1 MEGPSSAARRRRN
14 LYLPLVAAIAL
25 FVAAVA
31 LTPRHETT
39 PVELQALRGGHSG
52 DDDDD
57 DGASSDKHTS
67 SHKPSDDGGD
77 DGNDGASA
85 HHAGRGDDMADDDF
99 DDDDVRTH
107 TKRKSSTHSYGSSNS
122 SSNSTS
128 SNSSSN
134 STSSNSSSTAL
145 SNSTW
150 CNTTCDCTFG
160 YRCSNTSFSC
170 VKLAGGE
177 LDASRWC
184 CGLTSRADLPQGL
197 RRVHTSVVRILA
209 NHGEKN
215 VLQPGRRTLQVRCS

>member
-85 HHAGRGDDMADDDF
+85 HHAGHRRRPSQPAPGNESD
-99 DDDDVRTH
+99 
-107 TKRKSSTHSYGSSNS
+107 GG
-122 SSNSTS
+122 
-128 SNSSSN
+128 
-134 STSSNSSSTAL
+134 
-145 SNSTW
+145 
-150 CNTTCDCTFG
+150 CG
-160 YRCSNTSFSC
+160 P
-170 VKLAGGE
+170 AGH
-177 LDASRWC
+177 A
-184 CGLTSRADLPQGL
+184 Q
-197 RRVHTSVVRILA
+197 RR
-209 NHGEKN
+209 
-215 VLQPGRRTLQVRCS
+215 